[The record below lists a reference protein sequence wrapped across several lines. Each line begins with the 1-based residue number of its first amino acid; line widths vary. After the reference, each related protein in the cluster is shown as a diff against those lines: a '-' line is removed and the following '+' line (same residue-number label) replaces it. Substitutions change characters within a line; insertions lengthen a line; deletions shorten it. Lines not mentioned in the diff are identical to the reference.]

1 MVYKL
6 KYTRQ
11 AEKDARLLECAG
23 LDKIA
28 VKLLAIVK
36 NNPFQIQNPPAYE
49 KLRGDLKGSYSRR
62 INKQHRIVY
71 DVLPN
76 EENINDENG
85 IPYDGFVK
93 IIRMWT
99 HYE

>member
-1 MVYKL
+1 MGYKL
-6 KYTRQ
+6 KYTPQ
-11 AEKDARLLECAG
+11 ANKDARLLERAG

-28 VKLLAIVK
+28 KKLLSIISE
-36 NNPFQIQNPPAYE
+36 NPWQYPPAYE
-49 KLRGDLKGSYSRR
+49 KLQGDMKGSYSRR

-76 EENINDENG
+76 DAMLEDENG
-85 IPYDGFVK
+85 VLYKGVVK

>member
-1 MVYKL
+1 MGYKL

-11 AEKDARLLECAG
+11 AEKDARLLEQAG

-28 VKLLAIVK
+28 VKLLSIIK
-36 NNPFQIQNPPAYE
+36 TNPYQIPPSYK
-49 KLRGDLKGSYSRR
+49 KLQGDFKGSYSRR
-62 INKQHRIVY
+62 INKQHRIIY
-71 DVLPN
+71 DVFPN
-76 EENINDENG
+76 DESIKDENG
-85 IPYDGFVK
+85 ILYKGVVK

>member
-1 MVYKL
+1 MGYKL

-11 AEKDARLLECAG
+11 AEKDARLLEKAG
-23 LDKIA
+23 LDKTTA
-28 VKLLAIVK
+28 NLLSIIK
-36 NNPFQIQNPPAYE
+36 RNPYQNPPAYE
-49 KLRGDLKGSYSRR
+49 KLQGDLKGSYSRR
-62 INKQHRIVY
+62 INKQHRILY

-76 EENINDENG
+76 IENLLDENDVPYKG
-85 IPYDGFVK
+85 IVK

>member
-1 MVYKL
+1 MGYKL

-11 AEKDARLLECAG
+11 ADKDARLLERAG
-23 LDKIA
+23 LDDIA

-36 NNPFQIQNPPAYE
+36 ANPYQAPPEYE
-49 KLRGDLKGSYSRR
+49 KLKGGRDGSYSRR
-62 INKQHRIVY
+62 INRKHRFVY
-71 DVLPN
+71 EVLPN
-76 EENINDENG
+76 AENLTDENG
-85 IPYDGFVK
+85 VPYKGIVK

>member
-1 MVYKL
+1 MGYKL

-11 AEKDARLLECAG
+11 ADKDARLLERAG

-28 VKLLAIVK
+28 KKILAVIK
-36 NNPFQIQNPPAYE
+36 GNPYQNPPAYE
-49 KLRGDLKGSYSRR
+49 KLHGVMKGSYSRR

-76 EENINDENG
+76 TEGLEDENEVQYKG
-85 IPYDGFVK
+85 IVK

>member
-1 MVYKL
+1 MGYKL

-11 AEKDARLLECAG
+11 SDKDARLLERAG

-28 VKLLAIVK
+28 AKLLAVIKK
-36 NNPFQIQNPPAYE
+36 NPYQNPPAYE
-49 KLRGDLKGSYSRR
+49 KLQGDMKGSYSRR

-76 EENINDENG
+76 DEKLKDEKDVLYRG
-85 IPYDGFVK
+85 IVK

>member
-1 MVYKL
+1 MGYKL

-11 AEKDARLLECAG
+11 SNKDARLLERAG

-28 VKLLAIVK
+28 IKLLAIVLK
-36 NNPFQIQNPPAYE
+36 NPFQNPPPFEAL
-49 KLRGDLKGSYSRR
+49 KGDRKGSYSRR
-62 INKQHRIVY
+62 INKQHRLIYEVIPNTEGY
-71 DVLPN
+71 KDEN
-76 EENINDENG
+76 EEL
-85 IPYDGFVK
+85 YDGIIK

>member
-1 MVYKL
+1 MPAYWN
-6 KYTRQ
+6 RQ
-11 AEKDARLLECAG
+11 AWIRWQKNYFQSLAKMLLVI
-23 LDKIA
+23 LTHMKS
-28 VKLLAIVK
+28 
-36 NNPFQIQNPPAYE
+36 
-49 KLRGDLKGSYSRR
+49 LKGDMKGLYSRR

-76 EENINDENG
+76 DDMLKDDLGELYKG
-85 IPYDGFVK
+85 IVK

>member
-1 MVYKL
+1 MK
-6 KYTRQ
+6 Q
-11 AEKDARLLECAG
+11 ADKDARLLEQSG
-23 LDKIA
+23 LDKNA
-28 VKLLAIVK
+28 KKLLAVLK
-36 NNPFQIQNPPAYE
+36 KNPFQNPPSYE
-49 KLRGDLKGSYSRR
+49 KLQGDLKGSYSRR

-76 EENINDENG
+76 DENLKDEDGQIYKG
-85 IPYDGFVK
+85 IVK

>member
-1 MVYKL
+1 MGYKL
-6 KYTRQ
+6 KYTHQ
-11 AEKDARLLECAG
+11 ANKDARLLERAG
-23 LDKIA
+23 LRKVA
-28 VKLLAIVK
+28 SKLLAIIEK
-36 NNPFQIQNPPAYE
+36 NPYQNPPAYE
-49 KLRGDLKGSYSRR
+49 KLQGDLKGSYSRR

-76 EENINDENG
+76 GEKLKDSNG
-85 IPYDGFVK
+85 VLYRGIVK